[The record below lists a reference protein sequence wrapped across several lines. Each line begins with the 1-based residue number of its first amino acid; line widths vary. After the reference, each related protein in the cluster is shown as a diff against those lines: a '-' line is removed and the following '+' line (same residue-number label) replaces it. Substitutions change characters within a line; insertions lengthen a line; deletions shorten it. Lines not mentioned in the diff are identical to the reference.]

1 MLPGTLP
8 LPKTIRR
15 AIAMTAFAMALASV
29 SHAAQQ
35 VGDTT
40 VEPAEPAERIYYS
53 WQVDHPVAMGVVS
66 AVTLALF
73 PARFGDDVEERDGGL
88 TMNYGY
94 GRHAYEYVYAASHR
108 IFDGAR
114 SIVFVMMALLA
125 TLILYRSRASIAT
138 LAMRI
143 RAKAVKR

>member
-8 LPKTIRR
+8 IPKTICR
-15 AIAMTAFAMALASV
+15 AIAITAFAMALASV
-29 SHAAQQ
+29 SHAAPQ

-40 VEPAEPAERIYYS
+40 IDAAEPAERIYHS

-73 PARFGDDVEERDGGL
+73 PARFGDDVEERKGGL

-108 IFDGAR
+108 IFAGAR

-138 LAMRI
+138 LATRI